1 MIIVKH
7 RRTRPE
13 SLEKQYP
20 GAVIV
25 DVTSKSDSEFIQF
38 SPFFPHR
45 DIPVPFS
52 PGWKATCVEAIWQGL
67 KVFEQA
73 GVDTTIFYN
82 ATMKGLKRSVRK
94 YGRVL
99 GHRRG
104 VGGSSHQLLD
114 YVSARKYIYAPSY
127 LWVLENK
134 LGPLVDRLKELSSE
148 RTVVLLDYTT
158 NADIE
163 DTKSPL
169 SHASLIKAYIEGHY
183 PRFTAEEAPPLFQI
197 GQWVVHDSCG
207 PGEIIEV
214 DGSRTGVRF
223 GTQTRYF
230 DPYGNMLKPIDSS
243 KPYTLPACSHGEN
256 ATLCLNGAGRWGVI
270 GNPAKIQAEIPC
282 EYEEI
287 RFYAARLVARQKN
300 PTFYFL
306 VKIDG
311 LWGILN
317 KQGKQQ
323 APCIYDELDPQEK
336 EGYFEGFA
344 FRRGAQAG
352 LINGKGEQI

>member
-7 RRTRPE
+7 RRARPE

-25 DVTSKSDSEFIQF
+25 DVTSKSDSEFVQF

-134 LGPLVDRLKELSSE
+134 LGPLVDRLKE
-148 RTVVLLDYTT
+148 
-158 NADIE
+158 N
-163 DTKSPL
+163 
-169 SHASLIKAYIEGHY
+169 GH
-183 PRFTAEEAPPLFQI
+183 
-197 GQWVVHDSCG
+197 
-207 PGEIIEV
+207 
-214 DGSRTGVRF
+214 
-223 GTQTRYF
+223 TR
-230 DPYGNMLKPIDSS
+230 I
-243 KPYTLPACSHGEN
+243 
-256 ATLCLNGAGRWGVI
+256 
-270 GNPAKIQAEIPC
+270 
-282 EYEEI
+282 
-287 RFYAARLVARQKN
+287 ARLGSEH
-300 PTFYFL
+300 TFHPFS
-306 VKIDG
+306 
-311 LWGILN
+311 
-317 KQGKQQ
+317 Q
-323 APCIYDELDPQEK
+323 C
-336 EGYFEGFA
+336 
-344 FRRGAQAG
+344 R
-352 LINGKGEQI
+352 